1 MWGNCLK
8 CYSEI
13 IKISAISIDT
23 RYKLDT
29 WNYSF
34 AFRGMQG
41 GAGGDGAALTVGG
54 DDWVPVGLCHFTG
67 FLPINDA
74 LS

>member
-29 WNYSF
+29 WNYGF
-34 AFRGMQG
+34 AFRGVQRG
-41 GAGGDGAALTVGG
+41 GGGDGAALTEGG
-54 DDWVPVGLCHFTG
+54 DDSVPVRSYHFSG
-67 FLPINDA
+67 FVPVNDA

>member
-1 MWGNCLK
+1 MD
-8 CYSEI
+8 I
-13 IKISAISIDT
+13 

-34 AFRGMQG
+34 AFHGVQG
-41 GAGGDGAALTVGG
+41 GGGGRNGAALTEGG
-54 DDWVPVGLCHFTG
+54 DDWVPVRLCHFSG
-67 FLPINDA
+67 SPPINDA